1 MIKNIYLLAVS
12 ALLFGSVFTSCEMK
26 EELVGDKK
34 VPTDTGYL
42 ELGLGLKEGESSR
55 VTNEEIVST
64 FPVVIT
70 NTDPSLSSTNHSF
83 SSFETMTNPLVL
95 PVGTYTVEAYSPE
108 EFATIMSTPYYKGT
122 YDLTITKGITSDV
135 QVVCKMLNTK
145 IQMTYSDEFKA
156 EFQSWDI
163 TFDDGKSNIL
173 AFSSTTP
180 DKTCYYWYLGETGV
194 STLRMNITAYT
205 TDGVKVTDVKSFTKA
220 DAGVSY
226 DDDNDNFIGGDQ
238 LYITLNPIDDD
249 GASTEPDEP
258 EQKPTVGFDVD
269 INITFTESG
278 ESGTV
283 EIPVEDA
290 GSTDGGGTSDG
301 GTQGDDDETMSGPI
315 ITVPDDIIFSI
326 SDKATWPSSVDVII
340 NAPAG
345 LESVVAIIKA
355 GNKSFA
361 DALVS
366 IAGPLKLDFQTTGVD
381 LIKDGTKVTGL
392 FGTAGVE
399 GINPPNKG
407 DLEYKFPVG
416 NFFNLLGDLGETD
429 LGPHQFIIN
438 AQDVNG
444 KSVSGI
450 LKVTINE

>member
-55 VTNEEIVST
+55 VTNEEIVSA

-194 STLRMNITAYT
+194 STLRMNITAVT

-249 GASTEPDEP
+249 GGSTEPDEP

-301 GTQGDDDETMSGPI
+301 GNQGSGDSDEDSSQDSGANEITISDGGTGYLTNGIKISGPDDFPDDENPIIIDINVPGKIKSVSVKLNTDNDIFGSAAGDYGLIDGVDLVGNTTLGELFALPEAGALSYSFELTNSLLTMMVRLGEGNNDFI
-315 ITVPDDIIFSI
+315 ITVVDQLGDSK
-326 SDKATWPSSVDVII
+326 SAT
-340 NAPAG
+340 
-345 LESVVAIIKA
+345 LSVVIKKA
-355 GNKSFA
+355 
-361 DALVS
+361 
-366 IAGPLKLDFQTTGVD
+366 
-381 LIKDGTKVTGL
+381 
-392 FGTAGVE
+392 E
-399 GINPPNKG
+399 
-407 DLEYKFPVG
+407 
-416 NFFNLLGDLGETD
+416 
-429 LGPHQFIIN
+429 
-438 AQDVNG
+438 
-444 KSVSGI
+444 
-450 LKVTINE
+450 

>member
-249 GASTEPDEP
+249 GGSTEPDEP

-301 GTQGDDDETMSGPI
+301 GTQGSGDSDEDSGQDSGANEITISDGGTGYLTNGVVIAGPENLPTIAIDMNVPAGIASVYVKLETDNDGFRGAAEGMGLTKGNGANLVGNEDLNGLFDLPEEGMTEYSFQLSQDLVTQMANFGSGKHDFI
-315 ITVPDDIIFSI
+315 ITVT
-326 SDKATWPSSVDVII
+326 DKPGHSKSATLS
-340 NAPAG
+340 
-345 LESVVAIIKA
+345 
-355 GNKSFA
+355 
-361 DALVS
+361 
-366 IAGPLKLDFQTTGVD
+366 
-381 LIKDGTKVTGL
+381 
-392 FGTAGVE
+392 
-399 GINPPNKG
+399 
-407 DLEYKFPVG
+407 
-416 NFFNLLGDLGETD
+416 
-429 LGPHQFIIN
+429 
-438 AQDVNG
+438 
-444 KSVSGI
+444 
-450 LKVTINE
+450 VTIKLA

>member
-108 EFATIMSTPYYKGT
+108 EFATIMSTPYYKGA

-156 EFQSWDI
+156 EFKSWDI

-173 AFSSTTP
+173 AFSSKTP

-194 STLRMNITAYT
+194 STLRMNITAVT

-249 GASTEPDEP
+249 GGSTEPDEP

-301 GTQGDDDETMSGPI
+301 GTQGSGDSDEDSGQDSGANEITISDGGTGYLTNGVVIAGPENLPTIAIDMNVPAGIASVYVKLETDNDGFRGAAEGMGLTKGNGANLVGNEDLNGLFDLPEEGMTEYSFQLSQDLVTQMANFGSGKHDFI
-315 ITVPDDIIFSI
+315 ITVT
-326 SDKATWPSSVDVII
+326 DKPGHSKSATLS
-340 NAPAG
+340 
-345 LESVVAIIKA
+345 
-355 GNKSFA
+355 
-361 DALVS
+361 
-366 IAGPLKLDFQTTGVD
+366 
-381 LIKDGTKVTGL
+381 
-392 FGTAGVE
+392 
-399 GINPPNKG
+399 
-407 DLEYKFPVG
+407 
-416 NFFNLLGDLGETD
+416 
-429 LGPHQFIIN
+429 
-438 AQDVNG
+438 
-444 KSVSGI
+444 
-450 LKVTINE
+450 VTIKLA

>member
-55 VTNEEIVST
+55 VTNEEIVSA

-83 SSFETMTNPLVL
+83 SSFGTMTNPLML

-108 EFATIMSTPYYKGT
+108 EFATIMSTPYYKGA

-156 EFQSWDI
+156 EFKSWDI

-173 AFSSTTP
+173 AFSSKTP

-194 STLRMNITAYT
+194 STLRMNITAVT

-249 GASTEPDEP
+249 GGSTEPDEP

-301 GTQGDDDETMSGPI
+301 GNQGSGDSDEDSGQDSGANEITISDGGTGYLTNGVVVENQEFPNDVKVIMDVPAGIQNVYVLINSTNQDFIKTLKDVNENFVIKGLDLVADENASLSQFFTLPEEGYTSYKFEMSTLLFSMLSSYKGKHDFI
-315 ITVPDDIIFSI
+315 LTVVDKEGDGKSATLSI
-326 SDKATWPSSVDVII
+326 S
-340 NAPAG
+340 
-345 LESVVAIIKA
+345 L
-355 GNKSFA
+355 
-361 DALVS
+361 
-366 IAGPLKLDFQTTGVD
+366 
-381 LIKDGTKVTGL
+381 
-392 FGTAGVE
+392 
-399 GINPPNKG
+399 
-407 DLEYKFPVG
+407 
-416 NFFNLLGDLGETD
+416 
-429 LGPHQFIIN
+429 
-438 AQDVNG
+438 
-444 KSVSGI
+444 
-450 LKVTINE
+450 

>member
-55 VTNEEIVST
+55 VTNEEIVSA

-83 SSFETMTNPLVL
+83 SSFGTMTNPLVL

-108 EFATIMSTPYYKGT
+108 EFATIMSTPYYKGA

-156 EFQSWDI
+156 EFKSWDI

-249 GASTEPDEP
+249 GGSTEPDEP

-301 GTQGDDDETMSGPI
+301 GNQGDNDDGQVSVDGPKLSI
-315 ITVPDDIIFSI
+315 PSDISYSI
-326 SDKATWPSSVDVII
+326 SEGNIPENTDVVISAPKCFKSILVTIIPGNDEFKATIADLEAFTFLTGQEMVNNKDIKALFDGLNVSGVKVPTQQDTEYIFPVSAFFTFL
-340 NAPAG
+340 NAPG
-345 LESVVAIIKA
+345 PTEDGKA
-355 GNKSFA
+355 HQFKI
-361 DALVS
+361 DV
-366 IAGPLKLDFQTTGVD
+366 
-381 LIKDGTKVTGL
+381 
-392 FGTAGVE
+392 
-399 GINPPNKG
+399 
-407 DLEYKFPVG
+407 
-416 NFFNLLGDLGETD
+416 TD
-429 LGPHQFIIN
+429 LDDNTI
-438 AQDVNG
+438 
-444 KSVSGI
+444 SGI
-450 LKVTINE
+450 LSVYIRE

>member
-55 VTNEEIVST
+55 VTNEEIVSA

-83 SSFETMTNPLVL
+83 SSFETMTNPLML

-156 EFQSWDI
+156 EFKSWDI

-249 GASTEPDEP
+249 GGSTEPDEP

-301 GTQGDDDETMSGPI
+301 GTQGSGDSDEDSGQDSGANEITISDGGTGYLTNGVVIAGPENLPTIAIDMNVPAGIASVYVKLETDNDGFRGAAEGMGLTKGNGANLVGNEDLNGLFDLPEEGMTEYSFQLSQDLVTQMANFGSGKHDFI
-315 ITVPDDIIFSI
+315 ITVT
-326 SDKATWPSSVDVII
+326 DKPGHSKSATLS
-340 NAPAG
+340 
-345 LESVVAIIKA
+345 
-355 GNKSFA
+355 
-361 DALVS
+361 
-366 IAGPLKLDFQTTGVD
+366 
-381 LIKDGTKVTGL
+381 
-392 FGTAGVE
+392 
-399 GINPPNKG
+399 
-407 DLEYKFPVG
+407 
-416 NFFNLLGDLGETD
+416 
-429 LGPHQFIIN
+429 
-438 AQDVNG
+438 
-444 KSVSGI
+444 
-450 LKVTINE
+450 VTIKLA

>member
-1 MIKNIYLLAVS
+1 MKNIYLFAVS

-42 ELGLGLKEGESSR
+42 ELGLGLKEGQSSR
-55 VTNEEIVST
+55 VTNEEIVSS

-83 SSFETMTNPLVL
+83 SSFGTMTNPLAL

-108 EFATIMSTPYYKGT
+108 DFSTIMSTPYYKGA

-156 EFQSWDI
+156 EFKSWEI

-194 STLRMNITAYT
+194 STLRMNITAVT
-205 TDGVKVTDVKSFTKA
+205 TDGVKVTDMKSFTKA

-249 GASTEPDEP
+249 GGSTEPDDP
-258 EQKPTVGFDVD
+258 EQKPTIGFDVD

-290 GSTDGGGTSDG
+290 GSTDEGGNTDEGNQGSGDDEEDSGQDSGTNEITISDRGTGYLTNGVSVVGTDYPDDVAIDMHVPSGIEHVYVKLETTDEIFEGLAG
-301 GTQGDDDETMSGPI
+301 GMGLTTGDGMDLADSDDDEVQALGSLFDLPVKGAKDYSFTL
-315 ITVPDDIIFSI
+315 
-326 SDKATWPSSVDVII
+326 SDNLFNMMGGFLGTHSFIVKVVD
-340 NAPAG
+340 
-345 LESVVAIIKA
+345 
-355 GNKSFA
+355 
-361 DALVS
+361 
-366 IAGPLKLDFQTTGVD
+366 Q
-381 LIKDGTKVTGL
+381 
-392 FGTAGVE
+392 E
-399 GINPPNKG
+399 GS
-407 DLEYKFPVG
+407 E
-416 NFFNLLGDLGETD
+416 
-429 LGPHQFIIN
+429 
-438 AQDVNG
+438 
-444 KSVSGI
+444 KSVTLS
-450 LKVTINE
+450 VTLNE

>member
-55 VTNEEIVST
+55 VTNEEIVSA

-108 EFATIMSTPYYKGT
+108 EFATIMSTPYYKGA

-156 EFQSWDI
+156 EFKSWDI

-180 DKTCYYWYLGETGV
+180 DKTCYYWYLGETGA
-194 STLRMNITAYT
+194 STLRMNITAVT

-220 DAGVSY
+220 DTGDSY
-226 DDDNDNFIGGDQ
+226 NDDNDNFIGGDQ

-249 GASTEPDEP
+249 GGSTEPDEP

-301 GTQGDDDETMSGPI
+301 GNQGSGDSDEDSSQDSGANEITISDGGTGYLTNGVVIAGPENLPTVAIDMNVPAGIASVYVKLETDNDGFGGAAAGMGLTEGNGANLVGNEDLNGLFDLPKEGMTEYSFQLPQDLVIKMANFGSGKHDFI
-315 ITVPDDIIFSI
+315 ITVT
-326 SDKATWPSSVDVII
+326 DKQGHSKSATLS
-340 NAPAG
+340 
-345 LESVVAIIKA
+345 
-355 GNKSFA
+355 
-361 DALVS
+361 
-366 IAGPLKLDFQTTGVD
+366 
-381 LIKDGTKVTGL
+381 
-392 FGTAGVE
+392 
-399 GINPPNKG
+399 
-407 DLEYKFPVG
+407 
-416 NFFNLLGDLGETD
+416 
-429 LGPHQFIIN
+429 
-438 AQDVNG
+438 
-444 KSVSGI
+444 
-450 LKVTINE
+450 VTIKLA

>member
-55 VTNEEIVST
+55 VTNEEIVSA

-249 GASTEPDEP
+249 GGSTEPDEP

-278 ESGTV
+278 DSGTV

-301 GTQGDDDETMSGPI
+301 GTQGSGDSDEDSGQDSGANEITISDGGTGYLTNGVVIAGPENLPTIAIDMNVPAGIASVYVKLETDNDGFRGAAEGMGLTKGNGANLVGNEDLNGLFDLPEEGMTEYSFQLSQDLVTQMANFGSGKHDFI
-315 ITVPDDIIFSI
+315 ITVT
-326 SDKATWPSSVDVII
+326 DKPGHSKSATLS
-340 NAPAG
+340 
-345 LESVVAIIKA
+345 
-355 GNKSFA
+355 
-361 DALVS
+361 
-366 IAGPLKLDFQTTGVD
+366 
-381 LIKDGTKVTGL
+381 
-392 FGTAGVE
+392 
-399 GINPPNKG
+399 
-407 DLEYKFPVG
+407 
-416 NFFNLLGDLGETD
+416 
-429 LGPHQFIIN
+429 
-438 AQDVNG
+438 
-444 KSVSGI
+444 
-450 LKVTINE
+450 VTIKLA

>member
-55 VTNEEIVST
+55 VTNEEIVSA

-83 SSFETMTNPLVL
+83 SSFETMTNPLML

-156 EFQSWDI
+156 EFKSWDI

-249 GASTEPDEP
+249 GGSTEPDEP

-301 GTQGDDDETMSGPI
+301 GNQGSGDSDEDSGQDSGANE
-315 ITVPDDIIFSI
+315 ITI
-326 SDKATWPSSVDVII
+326 SDRGTGYLT
-340 NAPAG
+340 NG
-345 LESVVAIIKA
+345 VV
-355 GNKSFA
+355 
-361 DALVS
+361 
-366 IAGPLKLDFQTTGVD
+366 IAGPEDLPTEEKPITIDMNVPAGIESVYVKLETENSEFEGLAGELGLTEGNGANLVGNED
-381 LIKDGTKVTGL
+381 LNGL
-392 FGTAGVE
+392 FDL
-399 GINPPNKG
+399 PKG
-407 DLEYKFPVG
+407 GMTEYS
-416 NFFNLLGDLGETD
+416 FNLTQGLVEMMGGFSGKHNFT
-429 LGPHQFIIN
+429 IIVVDKQGN
-438 AQDVNG
+438 S
-444 KSVSGI
+444 KSATLSI
-450 LKVTINE
+450 TIKFA

>member
-108 EFATIMSTPYYKGT
+108 EFATIMSTPYYKGA

-156 EFQSWDI
+156 EFKSWDI

-249 GASTEPDEP
+249 GGSTEPDEP

-301 GTQGDDDETMSGPI
+301 GTQGSGDSDEDSGQDSGANEITISDGGTGYLTNGVVIAGPENLPTIAIDMNVPAGIASVYVKLETDNDGFRGAAEGMGLTKGNGANLVGNEDLNGLFDLPEEGMTEYSFQLSQDLVTQMANFGSGKHDFI
-315 ITVPDDIIFSI
+315 ITVT
-326 SDKATWPSSVDVII
+326 DKPGHSKSATLS
-340 NAPAG
+340 
-345 LESVVAIIKA
+345 
-355 GNKSFA
+355 
-361 DALVS
+361 
-366 IAGPLKLDFQTTGVD
+366 
-381 LIKDGTKVTGL
+381 
-392 FGTAGVE
+392 
-399 GINPPNKG
+399 
-407 DLEYKFPVG
+407 
-416 NFFNLLGDLGETD
+416 
-429 LGPHQFIIN
+429 
-438 AQDVNG
+438 
-444 KSVSGI
+444 
-450 LKVTINE
+450 VTIKLA

>member
-1 MIKNIYLLAVS
+1 MMKNIYLFAVS

-42 ELGLGLKEGESSR
+42 ELGLGLKEGQSSR
-55 VTNEEIVST
+55 VTNEELVSS

-83 SSFETMTNPLVL
+83 SSFGTMTNPLAL

-108 EFATIMSTPYYKGT
+108 DFATIMSTPYYKGA

-156 EFQSWDI
+156 EFKSWEI

-194 STLRMNITAYT
+194 STLRMNITAVT

-249 GASTEPDEP
+249 GSSTEPDDP
-258 EQKPTVGFDVD
+258 EQKPTIGFDVD

-290 GSTDGGGTSDG
+290 GSTDEGGNTDEGNQGSGDSGQDSETNEITISDG
-301 GTQGDDDETMSGPI
+301 GTGYLTNGVSVVGTDY
-315 ITVPDDIIFSI
+315 PDD
-326 SDKATWPSSVDVII
+326 
-340 NAPAG
+340 
-345 LESVVAIIKA
+345 VAIDMHVPSGIEHVYVKLETTDEIFEGLA
-355 GNKSFA
+355 GGMG
-361 DALVS
+361 L
-366 IAGPLKLDFQTTGVD
+366 TTGDGMDLADSDNDEVQALGSLFDLPVKGAKDYSFTLSDNLFNMMGGFLGTHSFIVKVVD
-381 LIKDGTKVTGL
+381 Q
-392 FGTAGVE
+392 E
-399 GINPPNKG
+399 GS
-407 DLEYKFPVG
+407 E
-416 NFFNLLGDLGETD
+416 
-429 LGPHQFIIN
+429 
-438 AQDVNG
+438 
-444 KSVSGI
+444 KSVTLS
-450 LKVTINE
+450 VTLNE

>member
-55 VTNEEIVST
+55 VTNEEIVSA

-108 EFATIMSTPYYKGT
+108 EFATIMSTPYYKGA

-249 GASTEPDEP
+249 GGSTEPDEP
-258 EQKPTVGFDVD
+258 EQKPTIGFDVD

-301 GTQGDDDETMSGPI
+301 GTQGSGDSDEDSGQDSGANEITISDGGTGYLTNGVSVVGSDYPDDVAIEMNVPLGIEHVYVKLETTDETFEGLAGGMGLTTGDGIDLADSDDDE
-315 ITVPDDIIFSI
+315 VQE
-326 SDKATWPSSVDVII
+326 
-340 NAPAG
+340 
-345 LESVVAIIKA
+345 L
-355 GNKSFA
+355 GNLF
-361 DALVS
+361 
-366 IAGPLKLDFQTTGVD
+366 D
-381 LIKDGTKVTGL
+381 LP
-392 FGTAGVE
+392 E
-399 GINPPNKG
+399 KG
-407 DLEYKFPVG
+407 DKDYSFSLSD
-416 NFFNLLGDLGETD
+416 NLFNLMGGYLGT
-429 LGPHQFIIN
+429 HSFIVKVVDQEGN
-438 AQDVNG
+438 E
-444 KSVSGI
+444 KSVTLS
-450 LKVTINE
+450 VTLNE

>member
-34 VPTDTGYL
+34 VSTDTGYL

-249 GASTEPDEP
+249 GGSTGPDEP

-301 GTQGDDDETMSGPI
+301 GTQGSGDSDEDSGQDSGANEITISDGGTGYLTNGVVIAGPENLPTIAIDMNVPAGIASVYVKLETDNDGFRGAAEGMGLTKGNGANLVGNEDLNGLFDLPEEGMTEYSFQLSQDLVTQMANFGSGKHDFI
-315 ITVPDDIIFSI
+315 ITVT
-326 SDKATWPSSVDVII
+326 DKPGHSKSATLS
-340 NAPAG
+340 
-345 LESVVAIIKA
+345 
-355 GNKSFA
+355 
-361 DALVS
+361 
-366 IAGPLKLDFQTTGVD
+366 
-381 LIKDGTKVTGL
+381 
-392 FGTAGVE
+392 
-399 GINPPNKG
+399 
-407 DLEYKFPVG
+407 
-416 NFFNLLGDLGETD
+416 
-429 LGPHQFIIN
+429 
-438 AQDVNG
+438 
-444 KSVSGI
+444 
-450 LKVTINE
+450 VTIKLA

>member
-301 GTQGDDDETMSGPI
+301 GTQGSGDSDEDSGQDSGANEITISDGGTGYLTNGVVIAGPENLPTIAIDMNVPAGIASVYVKLETDNDGFRGAAEGMGLTKGNGANLVGNEDLNGLFDLPEEGMTEYSFQLSQDLVTQMANFGSGKHDFI
-315 ITVPDDIIFSI
+315 ITVT
-326 SDKATWPSSVDVII
+326 DKPGHSKSATLS
-340 NAPAG
+340 
-345 LESVVAIIKA
+345 
-355 GNKSFA
+355 
-361 DALVS
+361 
-366 IAGPLKLDFQTTGVD
+366 
-381 LIKDGTKVTGL
+381 
-392 FGTAGVE
+392 
-399 GINPPNKG
+399 
-407 DLEYKFPVG
+407 
-416 NFFNLLGDLGETD
+416 
-429 LGPHQFIIN
+429 
-438 AQDVNG
+438 
-444 KSVSGI
+444 
-450 LKVTINE
+450 VTIKLA

>member
-1 MIKNIYLLAVS
+1 MMKNIYLFAVS

-42 ELGLGLKEGESSR
+42 ELGLGLKEGQSSR
-55 VTNEEIVST
+55 VTNEEIVSS

-83 SSFETMTNPLVL
+83 SSFGTMTNPLAL

-108 EFATIMSTPYYKGT
+108 DFATIMSTPYYKGA

-156 EFQSWDI
+156 EFKSWEI

-194 STLRMNITAYT
+194 STLRMNITAVT

-238 LYITLNPIDDD
+238 LYITLNPIDGD
-249 GASTEPDEP
+249 GGSTEPDEP
-258 EQKPTVGFDVD
+258 EQKPTIGFDVD

-290 GSTDGGGTSDG
+290 GSTDEGGTSDG
-301 GTQGDDDETMSGPI
+301 GNQGSGDDEEDSGQDSGTNEITISDRGTGYLTNGVVIAGPESLPIIAIDMNVPAGIASVYVKLETDNEGFGGAAAVMGLTEGNGANLVGNEDLKGLFDLPEKGMTKYSFQLPQDLVIQMANFGSGKHDFI
-315 ITVPDDIIFSI
+315 ITVT
-326 SDKATWPSSVDVII
+326 DKQGHSKSATLS
-340 NAPAG
+340 
-345 LESVVAIIKA
+345 
-355 GNKSFA
+355 
-361 DALVS
+361 
-366 IAGPLKLDFQTTGVD
+366 
-381 LIKDGTKVTGL
+381 
-392 FGTAGVE
+392 
-399 GINPPNKG
+399 
-407 DLEYKFPVG
+407 
-416 NFFNLLGDLGETD
+416 
-429 LGPHQFIIN
+429 
-438 AQDVNG
+438 
-444 KSVSGI
+444 
-450 LKVTINE
+450 VTIKLA